1 MVSCCFQ
8 RWVSRF
14 RNDESGSGTV
24 EALFWFP
31 LFVLIFVM
39 IADTSLLFYGKAQ
52 ALRVMQDGNRA
63 LSVGRLSSTDETRDF
78 ITAQLASLSEHV
90 EVTTEVDNGLV
101 ISTVVMPS
109 TDLMAVGSVPG
120 FSRIN
125 ISVTSQHF
133 LEQ

>member
-1 MVSCCFQ
+1 MVRGCFQ

-14 RNDESGSGTV
+14 RDDEAGSGTI

-31 LFVLIFVM
+31 IFVLFFVM

-78 ITAQLASLSEHV
+78 ISAQLASLSEHA

>member
-1 MVSCCFQ
+1 MF
-8 RWVSRF
+8 
-14 RNDESGSGTV
+14 
-24 EALFWFP
+24 
-31 LFVLIFVM
+31 FVM
-39 IADTSLLFYGKAQ
+39 IADTSFLFYGKAQ

-63 LSVGRLSSTDETRDF
+63 LSVGRLNSTDETRDF
-78 ITAQLASLSEHV
+78 IAEQLATLSEHA
-90 EVTTEVDNGLV
+90 EVTTKVDNGLV

-120 FSRIN
+120 FSKIN